1 MCYSGS
7 RWRWLS
13 EWLACYVN
21 FFDME
26 TFSYLGIDWGEKKI
40 GVAIADSETRMAF
53 SLVTLPNDAKLL
65 DALREVIEA
74 RMVREIVIGI
84 PSHVN
89 RDRVEYGGEK
99 LGMRLAERFHLPI
112 HFENEMFTTKMAR
125 AELIARGVR
134 GHLDAQDDREAA
146 RIILESFL
154 AGKGEL

>member
-1 MCYSGS
+1 MNGT
-7 RWRWLS
+7 
-13 EWLACYVN
+13 VI
-21 FFDME
+21 FME
-26 TFSYLGIDWGEKKI
+26 TFSYLGIDWGEKKV

-53 SLVTLPNDAKLL
+53 SLTTLPNDGHLIEAIG
-65 DALREVIEA
+65 EIIEA
-74 RMVREIVIGI
+74 RAVREIVIGI

-99 LGMRLAERFHLPI
+99 LGKRLAERFHLPI